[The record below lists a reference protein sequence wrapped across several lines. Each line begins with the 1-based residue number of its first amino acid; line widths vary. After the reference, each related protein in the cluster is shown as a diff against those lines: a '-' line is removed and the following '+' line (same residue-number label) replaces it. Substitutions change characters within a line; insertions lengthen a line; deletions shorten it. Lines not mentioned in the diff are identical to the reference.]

1 MYTFICHNPIKPNIM
16 IGSEKVKPVIVIII
30 MLAFIIS
37 VPKASTAQP
46 SMPEILQT
54 GTLEEQLDYIQER
67 TQIYNNFRAIREDM
81 FLQVKKN
88 SLDSLDGAKR
98 VVNGLTAVLNSRDME
113 MDSLTVLLDD
123 TREDLNLAIRNRDNI
138 AFLGIPMSKTAYNL
152 LVWLIIAGLA
162 ILLTLGS
169 LIFTRNRV
177 VTSKALR
184 ELEELNQEFESYRK
198 SSREKREKLV
208 MEHFNEIKRL
218 KENA

>member
-1 MYTFICHNPIKPNIM
+1 M
-16 IGSEKVKPVIVIII
+16 IGSEKMKPVIGIII

-37 VPKASTAQP
+37 IPKTSTGQP

-67 TQIYNNFRAIREDM
+67 TLIYNNFRAIREDM

-88 SLDSLDGAKR
+88 SLDSLAGTRR
-98 VVNGLTAVLNSRDME
+98 VVNELAADLKSRDMD
-113 MDSLTVLLDD
+113 MDSLSALLDD

-138 AFLGIPMSKTAYNL
+138 AFLGIPMNKTAYNL

-177 VTSKALR
+177 VTSKTLR

>member
-1 MYTFICHNPIKPNIM
+1 MYTFICHNPNKPNIM
-16 IGSEKVKPVIVIII
+16 IGSEKMKPVIVIII

-138 AFLGIPMSKTAYNL
+138 AFLWIPMNKTAYNL

-162 ILLTLGS
+162 ILMTLGS

-184 ELEELNQEFESYRK
+184 ELEELKGEFESYRI

-208 MEHFNEIKRL
+208 IEHFNEIKRL
-218 KENA
+218 KES

>member
-1 MYTFICHNPIKPNIM
+1 M
-16 IGSEKVKPVIVIII
+16 IGPEKMKPVIGIII
-30 MLAFIIS
+30 MLAFFIS
-37 VPKASTAQP
+37 IPKTSTGQP

-67 TQIYNNFRAIREDM
+67 TLIYNNFRAIREDM

-88 SLDSLDGAKR
+88 SLDSLAGARR
-98 VVNGLTAVLNSRDME
+98 VVNELAADLNSRDMDI
-113 MDSLTVLLDD
+113 DSLSALLDD

-138 AFLGIPMSKTAYNL
+138 AFLGIPMNKTAYNL
-152 LVWLIIAGLA
+152 LVWFIIAGLA
-162 ILLTLGS
+162 ILLALGS
-169 LIFTRNRV
+169 LVFTRNRV

>member
-1 MYTFICHNPIKPNIM
+1 M
-16 IGSEKVKPVIVIII
+16 KPVISIII

-37 VPKASTAQP
+37 IPKASTGQP

-67 TQIYNNFRAIREDM
+67 TLIYNNFRAIREDM

-88 SLDSLDGAKR
+88 SLDSLAGARR
-98 VVNGLTAVLNSRDME
+98 VVNELTADLNSRDMD
-113 MDSLTVLLDD
+113 MDSLSALLDD

-138 AFLGIPMSKTAYNL
+138 AFLGIPMNKTAYNL

-162 ILLTLGS
+162 TLLILGS
-169 LIFTRNRV
+169 LIFTRNRL
-177 VTSKALR
+177 VTSKAMR

-208 MEHFNEIKRL
+208 IEHFNEIKRL
-218 KENA
+218 KES

>member
-1 MYTFICHNPIKPNIM
+1 MYTFICLNPIKPEIM
-16 IGSEKVKPVIVIII
+16 IGSEKLKPVIGIII
-30 MLAFIIS
+30 MVVFIIS
-37 VPKASTAQP
+37 TPKASTGQP
-46 SMPEILQT
+46 TMPEILQT

-81 FLQVKKN
+81 FLQVKNN
-88 SLDSLDGAKR
+88 SLDSLAGARR
-98 VVNGLTAVLNSRDME
+98 VVNELTADLNSRDMD
-113 MDSLTVLLDD
+113 MDSLSALLDD

-138 AFLGIPMSKTAYNL
+138 TFLGIPMNKTAYNL
-152 LVWLIIAGLA
+152 LVWFIIAGLA
-162 ILLTLGS
+162 ILLALGS

-177 VTSKALR
+177 ITSKALR

-218 KENA
+218 KES